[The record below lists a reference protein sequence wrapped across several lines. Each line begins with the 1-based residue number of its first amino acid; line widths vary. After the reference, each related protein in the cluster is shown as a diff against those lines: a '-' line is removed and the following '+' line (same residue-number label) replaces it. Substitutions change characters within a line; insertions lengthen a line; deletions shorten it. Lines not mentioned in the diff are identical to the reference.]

1 MMTKPVHPS
10 FVRDLEAYSA
20 ALLRRES
27 LLIRLEAK
35 RRATAQSPT
44 NGRQQA

>member
-1 MMTKPVHPS
+1 MTKPVHPS
-10 FVRDLEAYSA
+10 FVRDLETYSA

-35 RRATAQSPT
+35 RRAATPHPAKD
-44 NGRQQA
+44 GRQA